1 MSTSATIT
9 GNKGEWSELYALLKL
24 LADGQLQPGNA
35 DLQAS
40 KEAPLKVLSL
50 ARSDSTGRVQY
61 TLLGG
66 EISVQTAN
74 TTLTLQAADCAL
86 WAQNL
91 LTAIK
96 TESTE
101 SGAKAIPEATGW
113 MQALATTSLKACS
126 TDKAD
131 IEIVL
136 HDVHTGAAPQLG
148 FSVKSYLGGA
158 PTLLNASAHT
168 NFVYALRNC
177 SALNQSTFNQA
188 LDATGFTA
196 AFATLP
202 AHLQP
207 DAGQSTVDSTVFGQ
221 NLALLDCQLQTII
234 GHLMLLSYQGQHG
247 TQLDALCQV
256 LEQLNPLKVA
266 SEQLNFFYKYK
277 IKRFLV
283 CVALGL
289 TPATLWTGQY
299 HANGGYVIVKRTG
312 DLVSYH
318 VYAINQ
324 FEDYLFFNTQ
334 FEKPSKTRHGYGRI
348 YQSGAD
354 YFLKLNLQIRF
365 IKR

>member
-1 MSTSATIT
+1 MSPPATIT

-40 KEAPLKVLSL
+40 SEAPLKVLSL
-50 ARSDSTGRVQY
+50 SRSDNVGVVQY
-61 TLLGG
+61 KLADKKIT
-66 EISVQTAN
+66 VQSGDAAS
-74 TTLTLQAADCAL
+74 TLQAADCAR
-86 WAQNL
+86 WAVQL
-91 LTAIK
+91 LAAIQAD
-96 TESTE
+96 STE
-101 SGAKAIPEATGW
+101 RGAKSIPEASTW
-113 MQALATTSLKACS
+113 MAALATQSLKAKS
-126 TDKAD
+126 TEKAD

-168 NFVYALRNC
+168 NFVYAIPNC
-177 SALNQSTFNQA
+177 SASVQSTFNQA
-188 LDATGFTA
+188 FESDGFTA
-196 AFATLP
+196 AFTTLP
-202 AHLQP
+202 IDVQP
-207 DAGQSTVDSTVFGQ
+207 DAMGARVDSSVFGQ
-221 NLALLDCQLQTII
+221 NFALLDYQLQSII
-234 GHLMLLSYQGQHG
+234 GHLMLLSYQGKDG
-247 TQLDALCQV
+247 AKLSDLCLV
-256 LEQLNPLKVA
+256 LERLNPLKVT
-266 SEQLNFFYKYK
+266 SEQLDFFYKYK

-289 TPATLWTGQY
+289 TPAKLWTGQY

-334 FEKPSKTRHGYGRI
+334 FEKPSTTRHGYGQI
-348 YQSGAD
+348 FQIDANF
-354 YFLKLNLQIRF
+354 FLKLNLQIRF